1 MVENVEVK
9 KRSQRTVR
17 ELLYTSISDVER
29 KNGVQVK
36 QNDSKIEALVTE
48 IMKQTRNKPFYSF
61 YSLLYSEL
69 ALFMESIDD
78 AIKNKTIGMDS
89 YVLAINA

>member
-1 MVENVEVK
+1 MVENVKVK

>member
-1 MVENVEVK
+1 MVENVKVK
-9 KRSQRTVR
+9 KRSQRAVR

-29 KNGVQVK
+29 INGVQVK
-36 QNDSKIEALVTE
+36 QNDRKIEVLVTE
-48 IMKQTRNKPFYSF
+48 IMKQTRNKPFCSF
-61 YSLLYSEL
+61 YSLLYSEM

>member
-1 MVENVEVK
+1 MVENVKVK

-17 ELLYTSISDVER
+17 DLLYTSISDVER
-29 KNGVQVK
+29 INGVQIK
-36 QNDSKIEALVTE
+36 QNDQKIESLVTA
-48 IMKQTRNKPFYSF
+48 IMKETRDKSFYSF

-69 ALFMESIDD
+69 AIFMESVDE
-78 AIKNKTIGMDS
+78 AIKNKTVGMDS